1 MNRIELMGRL
11 TADPELK
18 KSEKEKAKT
27 YARFSLAVPR
37 KLEKD
42 TVDFFD
48 CVVFGRV
55 AEALQKYCKKG
66 NRIIVTG
73 TIQTGSYENKDG
85 VKIKTY
91 TVLGEDFYFTEN
103 AKKDEKKEEKKKKD
117 EKAEDADDDYLPF

>member
-37 KLEKD
+37 KLDKEA
-42 TVDFFD
+42 TDFFD

-55 AEALQKYCKKG
+55 AEALDKYCKKG

-73 TIQTGSYENKDG
+73 TIQTGSYKNKDG
-85 VKIKTY
+85 VNIKTY
-91 TVLGEDFYFTEN
+91 TVLADDFYFTEN
-103 AKKDEKKEEKKKKD
+103 AKKDEKKED
-117 EKAEDADDDYLPF
+117 EQDDYKPF

>member
-1 MNRIELMGRL
+1 MGRL

-37 KLEKD
+37 KLDKEA
-42 TVDFFD
+42 TDFFD

-55 AEALQKYCKKG
+55 AEALAKYCKKG

-73 TIQTGSYENKDG
+73 TIQTGSYKNKDG
-85 VKIKTY
+85 VNIKTY
-91 TVLGEDFYFTEN
+91 TVLADDFYFTEN
-103 AKKDEKKEEKKKKD
+103 AKKDEKKEEKKEKD
-117 EKAEDADDDYLPF
+117 EKKEEAEDDYLPF